1 MAYGPN
7 ANENTWFYEKLCLEV
22 VIVMVKDKKYSIK
35 DTVSIK
41 IMHPMKWTRES
52 NVTNSFQGI

>member
-1 MAYGPN
+1 MDYGPN
-7 ANENTWFYEKLCLEV
+7 ANEKTWFYERLCLEV
-22 VIVMVKDKKYSIK
+22 EIVMVKDKKYIIK

-41 IMHPMKWTRES
+41 IMHPMKRTRES